1 MKKSFT
7 LIELLVVIAIIA
19 ILAGMLLP
27 ALGKARDRSKSA
39 NCISNLKQMATYF
52 NMYQDNYDTITQD
65 SPYSYWPTC
74 FINEGFMK
82 VEHLGFA
89 RCPVGRINDKTSRY
103 QVYGMKKTAD
113 NIFYFKKILK
123 PSTHVAFVDSIQ
135 VTDTTNLNNNY
146 QFLVVQ
152 GFDEEKSA
160 QGYKVKDCLIGANKF
175 KTHFLHPNKRAN
187 TAFADGHA
195 ESCSTKDLGDPT
207 YYPEK
212 YCGAHWPL

>member
-1 MKKSFT
+1 MKNKLKQHNRVSFT

-27 ALGKARDRSKSA
+27 ALGKARDRARSA
-39 NCISNLKQMATYF
+39 NCLSNLKQMGTYLV
-52 NMYQDNYDTITQD
+52 MYSDNYDIMTMD
-65 SPYSYWPTC
+65 SPHPYWPTC

-103 QVYGMKKTAD
+103 QVYGMKMTPDKL
-113 NIFYFKKILK
+113 FYFKKVKK
-123 PSTHVAFVDSIQ
+123 PSTHVAFVDSVQ
-135 VTDTTNLNNNY
+135 VTDAANPDKNY
-146 QFLVVQ
+146 QFLTVQ
-152 GFDEEKSA
+152 GWNEETSER
-160 QGYKVKDCLIGANKF
+160 IGANKF

-187 TAFADGHA
+187 AAFVDGHA
-195 ESCSTKDLGDPT
+195 ESCSTKDLGDVSKF
-207 YYPEK
+207 PEK